1 MRSATSGPDA
11 TSSAWPFGPLF
22 KLLLLTAQRRDEV
35 GAMEWRELD
44 LDKRAW
50 TIPRE
55 RAKNDRA
62 HEVHLPN
69 LAMEIL
75 EALPCI
81 AGSGSTDGA
90 PAPEPRLVFTNTA
103 RTPVS
108 GFSKAKERLDRHM

>member
-1 MRSATSGPDA
+1 
-11 TSSAWPFGPLF
+11 
-22 KLLLLTAQRRDEV
+22 
-35 GAMEWRELD
+35 MEWRELD

-90 PAPEPRLVFTNTA
+90 PANTQCMTKEQYRAASA
-103 RTPVS
+103 R
-108 GFSKAKERLDRHM
+108 